1 MLPRFGIRLFMPK
14 DFSRAE
20 YFGYG
25 PTESYI
31 DKRQACYIGRFAADI
46 GDMHEDYIRP
56 QENSSHYG
64 CRYLTV
70 SSEDT
75 SVMFTA
81 TLLSFHRRSLRQR
94 HITMSLKG
102 ARAMLSA
109 LTMQWQG

>member
-1 MLPRFGIRLFMPK
+1 M
-14 DFSRAE
+14 
-20 YFGYG
+20 
-25 PTESYI
+25 
-31 DKRQACYIGRFAADI
+31 GRFAADI

-81 TLLSFHRRSLRQR
+81 GEEFSFNASQFF
-94 HITMSLKG
+94 TGGACGKG
-102 ARAMLSA
+102 
-109 LTMQWQG
+109 T

>member
-1 MLPRFGIRLFMPK
+1 MRSGVSNKIDMLPRFGIRLFMPK

-31 DKRQACYIGRFAADI
+31 DKRQACYMGKFVADI

-81 TLLSFHRRSLRQR
+81 GGGVFIQCVAVHAGGACG
-94 HITMSLKG
+94 KG
-102 ARAMLSA
+102 
-109 LTMQWQG
+109 T